1 MEMSSQQLP
10 KKIEE
15 MVKKEESKIVDDKL
29 HSENV
34 LQEPKSKVI
43 SLKLVE
49 SDMRTSWNYVRYC
62 KIQQNINNNIE
73 VFYRN
78 YLKDVVL

>member
-10 KKIEE
+10 NKIEE

-29 HSENV
+29 HSEDV

-49 SDMRTSWNYVRYC
+49 SDMRTS
-62 KIQQNINNNIE
+62 
-73 VFYRN
+73 
-78 YLKDVVL
+78 